1 VEKRRRQ
8 PPAPLRFLSQP
19 IGSPIIPEPMENR
32 QNPRDVEPSRPDND
46 NPVGEKKPDP
56 DALARDDLPEDE
68 RIEQQNDLA

>member
-1 VEKRRRQ
+1 
-8 PPAPLRFLSQP
+8 
-19 IGSPIIPEPMENR
+19 MENR